1 MNDERFAV
9 WQALLSAQG
18 LIADRIDR
26 LMIDRAELTLAEFEV
41 LDRLAASEDHTVRM
55 NELAAS
61 VRLSPSGLTRRFDS
75 LVRRGWVTREPCE
88 DDRRGINARLTRD
101 GLGKHTAA
109 AVAHDDGVEKYLLA
123 NLDDHETECLTR
135 VLGRLAD
142 VNDVRRTSLPTT

>member
-1 MNDERFAV
+1 MIDERFAV
-9 WQALLSAQG
+9 WQALLNAQG

-26 LMIDRAELTLAEFEV
+26 LMIEHAELTLAEFEV
-41 LDRLAASEDHTVRM
+41 LDRLAGSPEHTVRM
-55 NELAAS
+55 NELATS

-88 DDRRGINARLTRD
+88 DDRRGINARLTSA

-109 AVAHDDGVEKYLLA
+109 VVVHDEGVKKYLLA

-142 VNDVRRTSLPTT
+142 VNDVRRTSVSTS